1 MNSCVFPSTT
11 VMPTLGVGSFRRMV
25 EEASQQDLESK
36 IGIKNIRGFKKAK
49 EKGDKNIQFIH
60 VIPGSQ

>member
-1 MNSCVFPSTT
+1 
-11 VMPTLGVGSFRRMV
+11 MPTLRVGSFRRMV